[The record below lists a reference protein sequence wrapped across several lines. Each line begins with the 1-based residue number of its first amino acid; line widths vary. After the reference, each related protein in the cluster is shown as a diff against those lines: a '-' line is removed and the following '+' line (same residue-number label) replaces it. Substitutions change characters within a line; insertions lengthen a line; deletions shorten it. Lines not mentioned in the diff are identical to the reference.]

1 MAVCESK
8 VRDDLYVAYMKLTNK
23 CTTTY
28 SSYECYREV
37 AMNATG
43 RWLWMLQGG
52 GYECY
57 REVTCFGGKL

>member
-37 AMNATG
+37 AMNVTW
-43 RWLWMLQGG
+43 RWL
-52 GYECY
+52 
-57 REVTCFGGKL
+57 